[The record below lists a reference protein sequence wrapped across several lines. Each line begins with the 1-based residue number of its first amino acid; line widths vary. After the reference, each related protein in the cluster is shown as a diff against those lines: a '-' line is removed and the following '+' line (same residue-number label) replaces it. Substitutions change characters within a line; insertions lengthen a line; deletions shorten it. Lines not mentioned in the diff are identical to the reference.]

1 MPQKASGLQQCWL
14 DERTP
19 KQPHSPILG
28 LELVVSLAYTQGF
41 SLANIRHPRGTI
53 KQQKL
58 PLCVLSCSVVSDSAT
73 PWTAACQAPLSMGF
87 SRQEYWSGLPCPPPG
102 DLPNSG
108 IKPRSP
114 SLQADSLPTEPPGK
128 PHTCGPTSTHVGL
141 ILGHHCQQE
150 LGIGHGCG
158 GHWPLFTEFL
168 HQHTELLR
176 GHLHLHTLGDGVIAQ
191 ERALDSIPQLHHF
204 LSR

>member
-1 MPQKASGLQQCWL
+1 MDC
-14 DERTP
+14 
-19 KQPHSPILG
+19 
-28 LELVVSLAYTQGF
+28 SLRGF
-41 SLANIRHPRGTI
+41 SVQGILEARILEWVAI
-53 KQQKL
+53 
-58 PLCVLSCSVVSDSAT
+58 SFSSD
-73 PWTAACQAPLSMGF
+73 
-87 SRQEYWSGLPCPPPG
+87 PG
-102 DLPNSG
+102 
-108 IKPRSP
+108 ITPRSP
-114 SLQADSLPTEPPGK
+114 ALQADSLLSEPPGK